1 VNGRICQKYLD
12 YPIQGGI
19 IMWTELFNV
28 LIEIAVVAMST
39 AVTVLIRYGIAYLS
53 ANTKDRKIQLA
64 LQELQTV
71 MIDGV
76 QYTEQ
81 TFVAPM
87 KENGEWDFDAQ
98 KAALQKAAEY
108 VVQNLTKSTKKLV
121 ASDKDDLQT
130 WVEQKV
136 ESYIRSMK

>member
-1 VNGRICQKYLD
+1 
-12 YPIQGGI
+12 
-19 IMWTELFNV
+19 MWTELFNV

-130 WVEQKV
+130 WIEQKI

>member
-1 VNGRICQKYLD
+1 
-12 YPIQGGI
+12 
-19 IMWTELFNV
+19 MWTELFNV
-28 LIEIAVVAMST
+28 LIEIAVVVMST

-53 ANTKDRKIQLA
+53 ANTKDRKVQLA

-130 WVEQKV
+130 WIEQKI

>member
-1 VNGRICQKYLD
+1 MMNELLD
-12 YPIQGGI
+12 TLIQI
-19 IMWTELFNV
+19 IM
-28 LIEIAVVAMST
+28 AVISAALV
-39 AVTVLIRYGIAYLS
+39 VLIRYGITYLS
-53 ANTKDRKIQLA
+53 TRTKDDKIQLA

-71 MIDGV
+71 LIDGV

-87 KENGEWDFDAQ
+87 KENGEWDCDAQ

-136 ESYIRSMK
+136 ESYIRSLK

>member
-1 VNGRICQKYLD
+1 
-12 YPIQGGI
+12 
-19 IMWTELFNV
+19 MWTELFNV

-39 AVTVLIRYGIAYLS
+39 AVTVIIRYGIAYLS

-130 WVEQKV
+130 WIEQKI

>member
-1 VNGRICQKYLD
+1 
-12 YPIQGGI
+12 
-19 IMWTELFNV
+19 MWTELFNV

-39 AVTVLIRYGIAYLS
+39 AITVLIRYGIAYLS
-53 ANTKDRKIQLA
+53 ANTKDRKVQLA

-87 KENGEWDFDAQ
+87 KESGEWDCDAQ

-108 VVQNLTKSTKKLV
+108 VVQNLTKYTKKLV

-130 WVEQKV
+130 WIEQKI

>member
-1 VNGRICQKYLD
+1 MNELLD
-12 YPIQGGI
+12 TLIQI
-19 IMWTELFNV
+19 IM
-28 LIEIAVVAMST
+28 AVISAALV
-39 AVTVLIRYGIAYLS
+39 VLIRYGITYLS
-53 ANTKDRKIQLA
+53 TRTKDDKIQLA

-71 MIDGV
+71 LIDGV

-87 KENGEWDFDAQ
+87 KENGEWDSDAQ

-136 ESYIRSMK
+136 ESYIRSLK

>member
-1 VNGRICQKYLD
+1 
-12 YPIQGGI
+12 
-19 IMWTELFNV
+19 MWTELFNV

-39 AVTVLIRYGIAYLS
+39 AITVLIRYGIAYLS
-53 ANTKDRKIQLA
+53 ANTKDRKVQLA

-87 KENGEWDFDAQ
+87 KENGEWDCDTQ

-108 VVQNLTKSTKKLV
+108 VVQNLTKSAKKLV

-130 WVEQKV
+130 WVEQKI

>member
-1 VNGRICQKYLD
+1 
-12 YPIQGGI
+12 
-19 IMWTELFNV
+19 MWTELFNV

-39 AVTVLIRYGIAYLS
+39 AITVLIRYGIAYLS
-53 ANTKDRKIQLA
+53 ANTKDRKVQLA

-87 KENGEWDFDAQ
+87 KENGEWNCDAQ

-130 WVEQKV
+130 WIEQKI

>member
-1 VNGRICQKYLD
+1 MNELLD
-12 YPIQGGI
+12 TLIQI
-19 IMWTELFNV
+19 IM
-28 LIEIAVVAMST
+28 AVISAALV
-39 AVTVLIRYGIAYLS
+39 VLIRYGITYLS
-53 ANTKDRKIQLA
+53 TRTKDDKIQLA

-71 MIDGV
+71 LIDGV

-87 KENGEWDFDAQ
+87 KENGEWDCDAQ

-136 ESYIRSMK
+136 ESYIRSLK

>member
-1 VNGRICQKYLD
+1 
-12 YPIQGGI
+12 
-19 IMWTELFNV
+19 MWTELFNV

-39 AVTVLIRYGIAYLS
+39 AITVFIRYGIAYLS
-53 ANTKDRKIQLA
+53 ANTKDRKVQLA

-87 KENGEWDFDAQ
+87 KENGEWDCDAQ

-108 VVQNLTKSTKKLV
+108 VVQNLTKSAKKLV

-130 WVEQKV
+130 WVEQKI

>member
-1 VNGRICQKYLD
+1 
-12 YPIQGGI
+12 
-19 IMWTELFNV
+19 MWTELFNV

>member
-1 VNGRICQKYLD
+1 
-12 YPIQGGI
+12 
-19 IMWTELFNV
+19 MWTELFNV

-81 TFVAPM
+81 TFVTPM

>member
-1 VNGRICQKYLD
+1 
-12 YPIQGGI
+12 
-19 IMWTELFNV
+19 MWTELFNV

-53 ANTKDRKIQLA
+53 ANTNDRKIQLA

-130 WVEQKV
+130 WIEQKI

>member
-1 VNGRICQKYLD
+1 
-12 YPIQGGI
+12 
-19 IMWTELFNV
+19 MWTELFNV

-87 KENGEWDFDAQ
+87 KENGEWDCDAQ

-130 WVEQKV
+130 WIEQKI

>member
-1 VNGRICQKYLD
+1 
-12 YPIQGGI
+12 
-19 IMWTELFNV
+19 MWTELFNV
-28 LIEIAVVAMST
+28 LIEIAVVVMST

-53 ANTKDRKIQLA
+53 ANTKDRKVQLA

-87 KENGEWDFDAQ
+87 KENGEWDCDAQ

-121 ASDKDDLQT
+121 AFDKDDLQT

-136 ESYIRSMK
+136 ESYIRSLK

>member
-1 VNGRICQKYLD
+1 
-12 YPIQGGI
+12 
-19 IMWTELFNV
+19 MWTELFNV
-28 LIEIAVVAMST
+28 LIEIAVVVMST

-53 ANTKDRKIQLA
+53 ANTKDRKVQLA

-87 KENGEWDFDAQ
+87 KENGEWDCDAQ

-136 ESYIRSMK
+136 ESYIRSLK

>member
-1 VNGRICQKYLD
+1 
-12 YPIQGGI
+12 
-19 IMWTELFNV
+19 MWTELFNV

-39 AVTVLIRYGIAYLS
+39 VITVFIRYGIAYLS
-53 ANTKDRKIQLA
+53 ASTKDRKVQLA

-87 KENGEWDFDAQ
+87 KENGEWDCEAQ

-130 WVEQKV
+130 WIEQKI

>member
-1 VNGRICQKYLD
+1 
-12 YPIQGGI
+12 
-19 IMWTELFNV
+19 MWTPLLNA
-28 LIEIAVVAMST
+28 LTEIAIVIVTT
-39 AVTVLIRYGIAYLS
+39 AITVLIRYGVAYLS
-53 ANTKDRKIQLA
+53 TKTKDRKIQLA

-71 MIDGV
+71 LIDGV

-87 KENGEWDFDAQ
+87 KELGEWNSNTQ

-108 VVQNLTKSTKKLV
+108 VVKNLTDSTTKLI
-121 ASDKDDLQT
+121 APDKDDLQT

-136 ESYIRSMK
+136 ESYIRSLK

>member
-39 AVTVLIRYGIAYLS
+39 AITVLIRYGIAYLS
-53 ANTKDRKIQLA
+53 ANTKDRKVQLA

-87 KENGEWDFDAQ
+87 KENGEWDCDAQ

-130 WVEQKV
+130 WIEQKI

>member
-1 VNGRICQKYLD
+1 
-12 YPIQGGI
+12 
-19 IMWTELFNV
+19 MWTELLNV

-39 AVTVLIRYGIAYLS
+39 AITVLIRYGIAYLS
-53 ANTKDRKIQLA
+53 ANTKDRKVQLA

-87 KENGEWDFDAQ
+87 KENGEWDCDAQ

-130 WVEQKV
+130 WIEQKI

>member
-1 VNGRICQKYLD
+1 
-12 YPIQGGI
+12 
-19 IMWTELFNV
+19 MWTELFNV
-28 LIEIAVVAMST
+28 LIEIAVVVMST

-53 ANTKDRKIQLA
+53 ANTKDRKVQLA

-81 TFVAPM
+81 TFVTPM
-87 KENGEWDFDAQ
+87 KENGEWDCDAQ

-108 VVQNLTKSTKKLV
+108 IVQNLTKSTKKLV

-130 WVEQKV
+130 WIEQKI

>member
-1 VNGRICQKYLD
+1 
-12 YPIQGGI
+12 
-19 IMWTELFNV
+19 MWTELFNV

-39 AVTVLIRYGIAYLS
+39 AITVLIRYGIAYLS
-53 ANTKDRKIQLA
+53 ANTKDRKVQLA

-87 KENGEWDFDAQ
+87 KENGEWDCDAQ

-108 VVQNLTKSTKKLV
+108 VVQNLTKSAKKLV

-130 WVEQKV
+130 WVEQKI
-136 ESYIRSMK
+136 ESYIRSLK

>member
-1 VNGRICQKYLD
+1 
-12 YPIQGGI
+12 
-19 IMWTELFNV
+19 MWTELFNV

-39 AVTVLIRYGIAYLS
+39 AITVLIRYGIAYLS
-53 ANTKDRKIQLA
+53 ANTKDRKVRLA

-87 KENGEWDFDAQ
+87 KENGEWDCDAQ

-108 VVQNLTKSTKKLV
+108 VVQNLTKSAKKLV

-130 WVEQKV
+130 WVEQKI

>member
-1 VNGRICQKYLD
+1 
-12 YPIQGGI
+12 
-19 IMWTELFNV
+19 MWTELFNV

-39 AVTVLIRYGIAYLS
+39 AITVLIRYGIAYLS
-53 ANTKDRKIQLA
+53 ANTKDRKVQLA

-87 KENGEWDFDAQ
+87 KENGEWDCDAQ

-108 VVQNLTKSTKKLV
+108 VVQNLTKSAKKLV

-130 WVEQKV
+130 WIEQKI

>member
-1 VNGRICQKYLD
+1 MGLILNTLKISITL
-12 YPIQGGI
+12 IQI
-19 IMWTELFNV
+19 IM
-28 LIEIAVVAMST
+28 AVISAALV
-39 AVTVLIRYGIAYLS
+39 VLIRYGITYLS
-53 ANTKDRKIQLA
+53 TRTKDDKIQLA

-71 MIDGV
+71 LIDGV

-87 KENGEWDFDAQ
+87 KENGEWDCDAQ

-136 ESYIRSMK
+136 ESYIRSLK

>member
-1 VNGRICQKYLD
+1 MMTELLD
-12 YPIQGGI
+12 TLIQI
-19 IMWTELFNV
+19 IM
-28 LIEIAVVAMST
+28 AVISAALV
-39 AVTVLIRYGIAYLS
+39 VLIRYGITYLS
-53 ANTKDRKIQLA
+53 TLTKDGKIQLA

-71 MIDGV
+71 LIDGV

-87 KENGEWDFDAQ
+87 KENGEWDCDAQ

-136 ESYIRSMK
+136 ESYIRSLK

>member
-1 VNGRICQKYLD
+1 
-12 YPIQGGI
+12 
-19 IMWTELFNV
+19 MWTELFNV
-28 LIEIAVVAMST
+28 LIEIAVVVMST

-53 ANTKDRKIQLA
+53 ANTKDRKVQLA

-76 QYTEQ
+76 RYTEQ

-87 KENGEWDFDAQ
+87 KENGEWDCDAQ

-136 ESYIRSMK
+136 ESYIRSLK